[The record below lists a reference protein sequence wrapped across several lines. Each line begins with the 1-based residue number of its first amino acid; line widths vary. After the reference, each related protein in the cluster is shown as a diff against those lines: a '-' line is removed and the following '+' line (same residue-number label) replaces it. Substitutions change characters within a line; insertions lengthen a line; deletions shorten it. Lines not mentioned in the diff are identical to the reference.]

1 MSVRIGYGIDF
12 HRLVEGRDLVIGG
25 VQIPHHKG
33 ALGHSDAEVLLQ
45 WCCGAEV
52 LVQGAETMQRCR
64 RLRSEVERWRGRGGG
79 GQGAWGMVHGAGCC

>member
-1 MSVRIGYGIDF
+1 MQRC
-12 HRLVEGRDLVIGG
+12 R
-25 VQIPHHKG
+25 
-33 ALGHSDAEVLLQ
+33 
-45 WCCGAEV
+45 GAEV